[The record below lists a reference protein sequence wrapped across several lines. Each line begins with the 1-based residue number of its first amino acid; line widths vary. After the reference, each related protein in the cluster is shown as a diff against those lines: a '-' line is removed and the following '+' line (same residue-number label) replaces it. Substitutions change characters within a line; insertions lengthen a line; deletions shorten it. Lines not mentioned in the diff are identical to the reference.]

1 MSSFAPN
8 NADDIAIATIRT
20 LAVDAV
26 AKANSGHPGP
36 HILMS
41 LSLILLNGH
50 QARRWVWPPSPTSFF
65 RGTYN
70 FGSSFFETDL
80 IDRCQIRQRQP
91 QELKVVQPRSICFI

>member
-1 MSSFAPN
+1 MSSFTPN
-8 NADDIAIATIRT
+8 NADDVAIATIRT

-41 LSLILLNGH
+41 LSISLILLNGH
-50 QARRWVWPPSPTSFF
+50 QVPRWVWPPSPTSFLP
-65 RGTYN
+65 GTSI
-70 FGSSFFETDL
+70 FSFFETDL

-91 QELKVVQPRSICFI
+91 QELKVVQPRSICLI